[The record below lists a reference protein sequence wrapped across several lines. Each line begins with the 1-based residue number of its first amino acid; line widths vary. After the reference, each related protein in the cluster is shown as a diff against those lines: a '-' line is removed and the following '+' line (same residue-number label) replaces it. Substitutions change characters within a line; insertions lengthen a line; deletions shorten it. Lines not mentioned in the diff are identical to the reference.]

1 MVKNYF
7 LSAALLAA
15 ATLTAG
21 AQGFSMLPFAPSA
34 AHAPAATA
42 EGETGEITYGYY
54 TGTEELMLLGVGTI
68 AGETVDLAIRINDSS
83 LSGSQIKGV
92 SFYALGTDVSHYSD
106 FKVWISTTLT
116 PKGTTIKQSKDV
128 TVTEEGMYRVDFDE
142 PYTIPLTGCYIG
154 YSYTVDQVVSDYDQA
169 IVMADGA
176 KNNSFN
182 IHSSRTYTTWKN
194 YSTAGYGMLTLQAH
208 VLIEGMPEISVSVDG
223 VADVIYAG
231 LTDETVQIPVTLTN
245 KGTQAI
251 TSVTYDYTI
260 GGVSGTATAE
270 TNLPNVYNCQGEI
283 TLTLPTP
290 AEAGTYPVQI
300 DIKALNGTEV
310 SIAPVTTTVSVMS
323 FIPKH
328 RVLIEE
334 YTGTWCGWCP
344 RGAVAMHK
352 MRELYPDDFVGVC
365 IHNGDAMQITA
376 AYPNNVAG
384 FPNAYLERT
393 VNADPYYG
401 TGNNNFG
408 IEADFLARKATIA
421 PAELDLVAG
430 WDEAEQDVKAQA
442 TVRFASDPQAGTYR
456 LAYMLL
462 ADSLRGTG
470 SAWLQQNYYTQYSA
484 SQLPADL
491 AFLATAGSTYSP
503 FYEDVMID
511 YSTPFSGITGSVPAD
526 AVANEPFNHDYTFTG
541 VAGKSLVQNK
551 TKLDV
556 VVLLLKGNAVVNACK
571 AHVEPFDAT
580 AGIEDIATDRKPAAA
595 TAAFDLTGRSL
606 TAGAKGLQV
615 RDGKVILVK

>member
-1 MVKNYF
+1 MVKHYT
-7 LSAALLAA
+7 LSALLLAG
-15 ATLTAG
+15 TLTAG
-21 AQGFSMLPFAPSA
+21 AQQFSMLPSAPFAAQA
-34 AHAPAATA
+34 AADSEADASEVTF
-42 EGETGEITYGYY
+42 GYY
-54 TGTEELMLLGVGTI
+54 TGTEELMLLGLGTQ
-68 AGETVDLAIRINDSS
+68 AGETVDLAVRIIDSS
-83 LSGSQIKGV
+83 LAGAQINGI
-92 SFYALGTDVSHYSD
+92 SFYAMGTDVSHYSN

-116 PKGTTIKQSKDV
+116 AKGTTIKQSKDV
-128 TVTEEGMYRVDFDE
+128 TVTEEGMYRVDLDE

-182 IHSSRTYTTWKN
+182 IHSTRSYSTWKN
-194 YSTAGYGMLTLQAH
+194 YSTAGFGMLTLQAH
-208 VLIEGMPEISVSVDG
+208 LHIEGMPEISVSVDG
-223 VADVIYAG
+223 ITDNFYTG
-231 LTDETVQIPVTLTN
+231 LTDETFQIPVTLTN

-251 TSVTYDYTI
+251 TSVAYDYTV
-260 GGVSGTATAE
+260 GDVSGTATAE
-270 TNLPNVYNCQGEI
+270 TNLPNIYNCQGEI
-283 TLTLPTP
+283 TLALPTP
-290 AEAGTYPVQI
+290 EEAGTYPVSI
-300 DIKALNGTEV
+300 NITALNGTEV
-310 SIAPVTTTVSVMS
+310 TLAPLATTVNVLS

-365 IHNGDAMQITA
+365 IHNGDAMEITT
-376 AYPNNVAG
+376 AYPSSVAG
-384 FPNAYLERT
+384 FPSAYIERA
-393 VNADPYYG
+393 VNVDPYYG

-408 IEADFLARKATIA
+408 IETAFLARKATIA
-421 PAELDLVAG
+421 PAELDLVAE

-442 TVRFASDPQAGTYR
+442 TVRFATDPQAGTYR

-470 SAWLQQNYYTQYSA
+470 SAWLQQNYYTQYSP

-491 AFLATAGSTYSP
+491 AFLATAGSTYYP
-503 FYEDVMID
+503 FYEDVLIA
-511 YSTPFSGITGSVPAD
+511 YSSPFSGITGSIPAD
-526 AVANEPFNHDYTFTG
+526 AVVNEPFDHNYTFAG
-541 VAGKSLVQNK
+541 VASKPLVQNK

-556 VVLLLKGNAVVNACK
+556 VVLLIKGNTVVNACK
-571 AHVEPFDAT
+571 AHVNAFGTE
-580 AGIEDIATDRKPAAA
+580 AGIEDIAADRNPAAA